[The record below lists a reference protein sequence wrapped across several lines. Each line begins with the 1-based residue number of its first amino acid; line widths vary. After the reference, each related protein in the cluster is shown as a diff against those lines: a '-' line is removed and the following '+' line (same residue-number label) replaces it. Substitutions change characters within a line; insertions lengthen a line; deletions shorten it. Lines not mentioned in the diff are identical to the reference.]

1 MKDNTFEKIAEH
13 FAVSGQ
19 EIRLLLKDAEKI
31 SFTPKDI
38 VVHEREINSNLYF
51 ITQGVWRAYT
61 FKDGVEVTLWFVS
74 EGEMALSVWGYTSN
88 LPSHL
93 TLEVVTDS
101 EAYCLSRS
109 KLEQLFQS
117 SISLANLGR
126 KILENFMLEIEVA
139 WLYGL
144 RTLRHPPGKTTR
156 NHPGCSFEIHRVLSG
171 NHRSIAQ
178 SYQKSFGGII
188 EAYLRKPGF
197 FYNLPLYT
205 NNHFFKGYFTA
216 CLFCCHPGNAYQS
229 STTGNLHN
237 NNSQCID
244 PGRIDHTE
252 DSLLQSNLGQA
263 IASVRFRRK
272 RR

>member
-1 MKDNTFEKIAEH
+1 MKDNTFKKIAEQ

-74 EGEMALSVWGYTSN
+74 KGEMALSVWGYTSN

-101 EAYCLSRS
+101 EAYCLPKP

-139 WLYGL
+139 WLESYN
-144 RTLRHPPGKTTR
+144 RTALERYVTLLEKQP
-156 NHPGCSFEIHRVLSG
+156 EIIRAVPLKYIASYLG
-171 NHRSIAQ
+171 ITAQ
-178 SYQKSFGGII
+178 SLSRIRNRLAG
-188 EAYLRKPGF
+188 L
-197 FYNLPLYT
+197 
-205 NNHFFKGYFTA
+205 
-216 CLFCCHPGNAYQS
+216 
-229 STTGNLHN
+229 STH
-237 NNSQCID
+237 I
-244 PGRIDHTE
+244 
-252 DSLLQSNLGQA
+252 
-263 IASVRFRRK
+263 
-272 RR
+272 

>member
-38 VVHEREINSNLYF
+38 VVHERKINSNLYF

-139 WLYGL
+139 WLDSYN
-144 RTLRHPPGKTTR
+144 RTALERYVTLLEKQP
-156 NHPGCSFEIHRVLSG
+156 EIIRAVPLKYIASYLG
-171 NHRSIAQ
+171 ITAQ
-178 SYQKSFGGII
+178 SLS
-188 EAYLRKPGF
+188 
-197 FYNLPLYT
+197 
-205 NNHFFKGYFTA
+205 
-216 CLFCCHPGNAYQS
+216 
-229 STTGNLHN
+229 
-237 NNSQCID
+237 
-244 PGRIDHTE
+244 RIRNRLAGLSRH
-252 DSLLQSNLGQA
+252 
-263 IASVRFRRK
+263 I
-272 RR
+272 

>member
-139 WLYGL
+139 WLDSYN
-144 RTLRHPPGKTTR
+144 RTALERYVTLLEKQP
-156 NHPGCSFEIHRVLSG
+156 EIIRAVPLKYIASYLG
-171 NHRSIAQ
+171 ITAQ
-178 SYQKSFGGII
+178 SLS
-188 EAYLRKPGF
+188 
-197 FYNLPLYT
+197 
-205 NNHFFKGYFTA
+205 
-216 CLFCCHPGNAYQS
+216 
-229 STTGNLHN
+229 
-237 NNSQCID
+237 
-244 PGRIDHTE
+244 RIRNRLAGLSRH
-252 DSLLQSNLGQA
+252 
-263 IASVRFRRK
+263 I
-272 RR
+272 

>member
-38 VVHEREINSNLYF
+38 VIHEREINSNLYF

-139 WLYGL
+139 WLDSYN
-144 RTLRHPPGKTTR
+144 RTALERYVTLLEKQP
-156 NHPGCSFEIHRVLSG
+156 EIIRAVPLKYIASYLG
-171 NHRSIAQ
+171 ITAQ
-178 SYQKSFGGII
+178 SLS
-188 EAYLRKPGF
+188 
-197 FYNLPLYT
+197 
-205 NNHFFKGYFTA
+205 
-216 CLFCCHPGNAYQS
+216 
-229 STTGNLHN
+229 
-237 NNSQCID
+237 
-244 PGRIDHTE
+244 RIRNRLAGLSRH
-252 DSLLQSNLGQA
+252 
-263 IASVRFRRK
+263 I
-272 RR
+272 

>member
-126 KILENFMLEIEVA
+126 KIFENFMLEIEVA
-139 WLYGL
+139 WLDSYN
-144 RTLRHPPGKTTR
+144 RTALERYVTLLEKQP
-156 NHPGCSFEIHRVLSG
+156 EIIRAVPLKYIASYLG
-171 NHRSIAQ
+171 ITAQ
-178 SYQKSFGGII
+178 SLS
-188 EAYLRKPGF
+188 
-197 FYNLPLYT
+197 
-205 NNHFFKGYFTA
+205 
-216 CLFCCHPGNAYQS
+216 
-229 STTGNLHN
+229 
-237 NNSQCID
+237 
-244 PGRIDHTE
+244 RIRNRLAGLSRH
-252 DSLLQSNLGQA
+252 
-263 IASVRFRRK
+263 I
-272 RR
+272 

>member
-13 FAVSGQ
+13 FSVSGQ

-74 EGEMALSVWGYTSN
+74 KGEMALSVWGYTSN

-101 EAYCLSRS
+101 EAYCLPKS

-139 WLYGL
+139 WLDSYN
-144 RTLRHPPGKTTR
+144 RTALERYVTLLEKQP
-156 NHPGCSFEIHRVLSG
+156 EIIRAVPLKYIASYLG
-171 NHRSIAQ
+171 ITAQ
-178 SYQKSFGGII
+178 SLS
-188 EAYLRKPGF
+188 
-197 FYNLPLYT
+197 
-205 NNHFFKGYFTA
+205 
-216 CLFCCHPGNAYQS
+216 
-229 STTGNLHN
+229 
-237 NNSQCID
+237 
-244 PGRIDHTE
+244 RIRNRLAGLSAH
-252 DSLLQSNLGQA
+252 
-263 IASVRFRRK
+263 I
-272 RR
+272 

>member
-13 FAVSGQ
+13 FAVSEQ

-139 WLYGL
+139 WLDSYN
-144 RTLRHPPGKTTR
+144 RTALERYVTLLEKQP
-156 NHPGCSFEIHRVLSG
+156 EIIRAVPLKYIASYLG
-171 NHRSIAQ
+171 ITAQ
-178 SYQKSFGGII
+178 SLS
-188 EAYLRKPGF
+188 
-197 FYNLPLYT
+197 
-205 NNHFFKGYFTA
+205 
-216 CLFCCHPGNAYQS
+216 
-229 STTGNLHN
+229 
-237 NNSQCID
+237 
-244 PGRIDHTE
+244 RIRNRLAGLSRH
-252 DSLLQSNLGQA
+252 
-263 IASVRFRRK
+263 I
-272 RR
+272 

>member
-101 EAYCLSRS
+101 EAYCLSRF

-117 SISLANLGR
+117 SIALANLGR

-139 WLYGL
+139 WLDSYN
-144 RTLRHPPGKTTR
+144 RTALERYVTLLEKRP
-156 NHPGCSFEIHRVLSG
+156 EIIRAVPLKYIASYLG
-171 NHRSIAQ
+171 ITAQ
-178 SYQKSFGGII
+178 SLSRIRNRLAG
-188 EAYLRKPGF
+188 L
-197 FYNLPLYT
+197 
-205 NNHFFKGYFTA
+205 
-216 CLFCCHPGNAYQS
+216 
-229 STTGNLHN
+229 STH
-237 NNSQCID
+237 I
-244 PGRIDHTE
+244 
-252 DSLLQSNLGQA
+252 
-263 IASVRFRRK
+263 
-272 RR
+272 

>member
-117 SISLANLGR
+117 SISPANLGR

-139 WLYGL
+139 WLDSYN
-144 RTLRHPPGKTTR
+144 RTALERYVTLLEKQP
-156 NHPGCSFEIHRVLSG
+156 EIIRAVPLKYIASYLG
-171 NHRSIAQ
+171 ITAQ
-178 SYQKSFGGII
+178 SLS
-188 EAYLRKPGF
+188 
-197 FYNLPLYT
+197 
-205 NNHFFKGYFTA
+205 
-216 CLFCCHPGNAYQS
+216 
-229 STTGNLHN
+229 
-237 NNSQCID
+237 
-244 PGRIDHTE
+244 RIRNRLAGLSRH
-252 DSLLQSNLGQA
+252 
-263 IASVRFRRK
+263 I
-272 RR
+272 

>member
-61 FKDGVEVTLWFVS
+61 FKDGVEMTLWFVS

-139 WLYGL
+139 WLDSYN
-144 RTLRHPPGKTTR
+144 RTALERYVTLLEKQP
-156 NHPGCSFEIHRVLSG
+156 EIIRAVPLKYIASYLG
-171 NHRSIAQ
+171 ITAQ
-178 SYQKSFGGII
+178 SLS
-188 EAYLRKPGF
+188 
-197 FYNLPLYT
+197 
-205 NNHFFKGYFTA
+205 
-216 CLFCCHPGNAYQS
+216 
-229 STTGNLHN
+229 
-237 NNSQCID
+237 
-244 PGRIDHTE
+244 RIRNRLAGLSRH
-252 DSLLQSNLGQA
+252 
-263 IASVRFRRK
+263 I
-272 RR
+272 

>member
-1 MKDNTFEKIAEH
+1 MKDNTFEKIAEY

-139 WLYGL
+139 WLDSYN
-144 RTLRHPPGKTTR
+144 RTALERYVTLLEKQP
-156 NHPGCSFEIHRVLSG
+156 EIIRAVPLKYIASYLG
-171 NHRSIAQ
+171 ITAQ
-178 SYQKSFGGII
+178 SLS
-188 EAYLRKPGF
+188 
-197 FYNLPLYT
+197 
-205 NNHFFKGYFTA
+205 
-216 CLFCCHPGNAYQS
+216 
-229 STTGNLHN
+229 
-237 NNSQCID
+237 
-244 PGRIDHTE
+244 RIRNRLAGLSRH
-252 DSLLQSNLGQA
+252 
-263 IASVRFRRK
+263 I
-272 RR
+272 

>member
-126 KILENFMLEIEVA
+126 KILENFMLEIEEA
-139 WLYGL
+139 WLDSYN
-144 RTLRHPPGKTTR
+144 RTALERYVTLLEKQP
-156 NHPGCSFEIHRVLSG
+156 EIIRAVPLKYIASYLG
-171 NHRSIAQ
+171 ITAQ
-178 SYQKSFGGII
+178 SLS
-188 EAYLRKPGF
+188 
-197 FYNLPLYT
+197 
-205 NNHFFKGYFTA
+205 
-216 CLFCCHPGNAYQS
+216 
-229 STTGNLHN
+229 
-237 NNSQCID
+237 
-244 PGRIDHTE
+244 RIRNRLAGLSRH
-252 DSLLQSNLGQA
+252 
-263 IASVRFRRK
+263 I
-272 RR
+272 

>member
-61 FKDGVEVTLWFVS
+61 FKDGAEVTLWFVS

-139 WLYGL
+139 WLDSYN
-144 RTLRHPPGKTTR
+144 RTALERYVTLLEKQP
-156 NHPGCSFEIHRVLSG
+156 EIIRAVPLKYIASYLG
-171 NHRSIAQ
+171 ITAQ
-178 SYQKSFGGII
+178 SLS
-188 EAYLRKPGF
+188 
-197 FYNLPLYT
+197 
-205 NNHFFKGYFTA
+205 
-216 CLFCCHPGNAYQS
+216 
-229 STTGNLHN
+229 
-237 NNSQCID
+237 
-244 PGRIDHTE
+244 RIRNRLAGLSRH
-252 DSLLQSNLGQA
+252 
-263 IASVRFRRK
+263 I
-272 RR
+272 

>member
-61 FKDGVEVTLWFVS
+61 FKDGVEVTLWFIS

-139 WLYGL
+139 WLDSYN
-144 RTLRHPPGKTTR
+144 RTALERYVTLLEKQP
-156 NHPGCSFEIHRVLSG
+156 EIIRAVPLKYIASYLG
-171 NHRSIAQ
+171 ITAQ
-178 SYQKSFGGII
+178 SLS
-188 EAYLRKPGF
+188 
-197 FYNLPLYT
+197 
-205 NNHFFKGYFTA
+205 
-216 CLFCCHPGNAYQS
+216 
-229 STTGNLHN
+229 
-237 NNSQCID
+237 
-244 PGRIDHTE
+244 RIRNRLAGLSRH
-252 DSLLQSNLGQA
+252 
-263 IASVRFRRK
+263 I
-272 RR
+272 

>member
-61 FKDGVEVTLWFVS
+61 FRDGVEVTLWFVS

-139 WLYGL
+139 WLDSYN
-144 RTLRHPPGKTTR
+144 RTALERYVTLLEKQP
-156 NHPGCSFEIHRVLSG
+156 EIIRAVPLKYIASYLG
-171 NHRSIAQ
+171 ITAQ
-178 SYQKSFGGII
+178 SLS
-188 EAYLRKPGF
+188 
-197 FYNLPLYT
+197 
-205 NNHFFKGYFTA
+205 
-216 CLFCCHPGNAYQS
+216 
-229 STTGNLHN
+229 
-237 NNSQCID
+237 
-244 PGRIDHTE
+244 RIRNRLAGLSRH
-252 DSLLQSNLGQA
+252 
-263 IASVRFRRK
+263 I
-272 RR
+272 

>member
-1 MKDNTFEKIAEH
+1 MKDTTFEKIAEH

-38 VVHEREINSNLYF
+38 VVHERKINSNLYF

-139 WLYGL
+139 WLDSYN
-144 RTLRHPPGKTTR
+144 RTALERYVTLLEKQP
-156 NHPGCSFEIHRVLSG
+156 EIIRAVPLKYIASYLG
-171 NHRSIAQ
+171 ITAQ
-178 SYQKSFGGII
+178 SLS
-188 EAYLRKPGF
+188 
-197 FYNLPLYT
+197 
-205 NNHFFKGYFTA
+205 
-216 CLFCCHPGNAYQS
+216 
-229 STTGNLHN
+229 
-237 NNSQCID
+237 
-244 PGRIDHTE
+244 RIRNRLAGLSRH
-252 DSLLQSNLGQA
+252 
-263 IASVRFRRK
+263 I
-272 RR
+272 

>member
-117 SISLANLGR
+117 SIALANLGR

-139 WLYGL
+139 WLDSYN
-144 RTLRHPPGKTTR
+144 RTALERYVTLLEKRP
-156 NHPGCSFEIHRVLSG
+156 EIIRAVPLKYIASYLG
-171 NHRSIAQ
+171 ITAQ
-178 SYQKSFGGII
+178 SLSRIRNRLAG
-188 EAYLRKPGF
+188 L
-197 FYNLPLYT
+197 
-205 NNHFFKGYFTA
+205 
-216 CLFCCHPGNAYQS
+216 
-229 STTGNLHN
+229 STH
-237 NNSQCID
+237 I
-244 PGRIDHTE
+244 
-252 DSLLQSNLGQA
+252 
-263 IASVRFRRK
+263 
-272 RR
+272 

>member
-117 SISLANLGR
+117 SISLANLGW

-139 WLYGL
+139 WLDSYN
-144 RTLRHPPGKTTR
+144 RTALERYVTLLEKQP
-156 NHPGCSFEIHRVLSG
+156 EIIRAVPLKYIASYLG
-171 NHRSIAQ
+171 ITAQ
-178 SYQKSFGGII
+178 SLS
-188 EAYLRKPGF
+188 
-197 FYNLPLYT
+197 
-205 NNHFFKGYFTA
+205 
-216 CLFCCHPGNAYQS
+216 
-229 STTGNLHN
+229 
-237 NNSQCID
+237 
-244 PGRIDHTE
+244 RIRNRLAGLSRH
-252 DSLLQSNLGQA
+252 
-263 IASVRFRRK
+263 I
-272 RR
+272 

>member
-1 MKDNTFEKIAEH
+1 MKDNTYEKIAEH

-38 VVHEREINSNLYF
+38 VVHEREINNNLYF

-101 EAYCLSRS
+101 EAYCLPRS
-109 KLEQLFQS
+109 KLEELFQS
-117 SISLANLGR
+117 SIPLANLGR

-139 WLYGL
+139 WLDSYNRTALERYVTLLKKQPEIL
-144 RTLRHPPGKTTR
+144 RAVPLKHIASYLGIT
-156 NHPGCSFEIHRVLSG
+156 
-171 NHRSIAQ
+171 AQ
-178 SYQKSFGGII
+178 SLSRIRNR
-188 EAYLRKPGF
+188 L
-197 FYNLPLYT
+197 
-205 NNHFFKGYFTA
+205 
-216 CLFCCHPGNAYQS
+216 
-229 STTGNLHN
+229 TGLSAH
-237 NNSQCID
+237 I
-244 PGRIDHTE
+244 
-252 DSLLQSNLGQA
+252 
-263 IASVRFRRK
+263 
-272 RR
+272 

>member
-1 MKDNTFEKIAEH
+1 MKDNTFEKLAEH

-139 WLYGL
+139 WLDSYN
-144 RTLRHPPGKTTR
+144 RTALERYVTLLEKQP
-156 NHPGCSFEIHRVLSG
+156 EIIRAVPLKYIASYLG
-171 NHRSIAQ
+171 ITAQ
-178 SYQKSFGGII
+178 SLS
-188 EAYLRKPGF
+188 
-197 FYNLPLYT
+197 
-205 NNHFFKGYFTA
+205 
-216 CLFCCHPGNAYQS
+216 
-229 STTGNLHN
+229 
-237 NNSQCID
+237 
-244 PGRIDHTE
+244 RIRNRLAGLSRH
-252 DSLLQSNLGQA
+252 
-263 IASVRFRRK
+263 I
-272 RR
+272 

>member
-117 SISLANLGR
+117 SISLTNLGR

-139 WLYGL
+139 WLDSYN
-144 RTLRHPPGKTTR
+144 RTALERYVTLLEKQP
-156 NHPGCSFEIHRVLSG
+156 EIIRAVPLKYIASYLG
-171 NHRSIAQ
+171 ITAQ
-178 SYQKSFGGII
+178 SLS
-188 EAYLRKPGF
+188 
-197 FYNLPLYT
+197 
-205 NNHFFKGYFTA
+205 
-216 CLFCCHPGNAYQS
+216 
-229 STTGNLHN
+229 
-237 NNSQCID
+237 
-244 PGRIDHTE
+244 RIRNRLAGLSRH
-252 DSLLQSNLGQA
+252 
-263 IASVRFRRK
+263 I
-272 RR
+272 

>member
-139 WLYGL
+139 WLDSYN
-144 RTLRHPPGKTTR
+144 RTALERYVTLLKKQP
-156 NHPGCSFEIHRVLSG
+156 EIIRAVPLKYIASYLG
-171 NHRSIAQ
+171 ITAQ
-178 SYQKSFGGII
+178 SLS
-188 EAYLRKPGF
+188 
-197 FYNLPLYT
+197 
-205 NNHFFKGYFTA
+205 
-216 CLFCCHPGNAYQS
+216 
-229 STTGNLHN
+229 
-237 NNSQCID
+237 
-244 PGRIDHTE
+244 RIRNRLAGLSRH
-252 DSLLQSNLGQA
+252 
-263 IASVRFRRK
+263 I
-272 RR
+272 

>member
-126 KILENFMLEIEVA
+126 KILENFMLEIKVA
-139 WLYGL
+139 RLDSYN
-144 RTLRHPPGKTTR
+144 RTALERYVTLLEKQP
-156 NHPGCSFEIHRVLSG
+156 EIIRAVPLKYIASYLG
-171 NHRSIAQ
+171 ITAQ
-178 SYQKSFGGII
+178 SLS
-188 EAYLRKPGF
+188 
-197 FYNLPLYT
+197 
-205 NNHFFKGYFTA
+205 
-216 CLFCCHPGNAYQS
+216 
-229 STTGNLHN
+229 
-237 NNSQCID
+237 
-244 PGRIDHTE
+244 RIRNRLAGLSRH
-252 DSLLQSNLGQA
+252 
-263 IASVRFRRK
+263 I
-272 RR
+272 

>member
-61 FKDGVEVTLWFVS
+61 FKDGVVVTLWFVS

-139 WLYGL
+139 WLDSYN
-144 RTLRHPPGKTTR
+144 RTALERYVTLLEKQP
-156 NHPGCSFEIHRVLSG
+156 EIIRAVPLKYIASYLG
-171 NHRSIAQ
+171 ITAQ
-178 SYQKSFGGII
+178 SLS
-188 EAYLRKPGF
+188 
-197 FYNLPLYT
+197 
-205 NNHFFKGYFTA
+205 
-216 CLFCCHPGNAYQS
+216 
-229 STTGNLHN
+229 
-237 NNSQCID
+237 
-244 PGRIDHTE
+244 RIRNRLAGLSRH
-252 DSLLQSNLGQA
+252 
-263 IASVRFRRK
+263 I
-272 RR
+272 

>member
-74 EGEMALSVWGYTSN
+74 EGEMTLSVWGYTSN

-139 WLYGL
+139 WLDSYN
-144 RTLRHPPGKTTR
+144 RTALERYVTLLEKQP
-156 NHPGCSFEIHRVLSG
+156 EIIRAVPLKYIASYLG
-171 NHRSIAQ
+171 ITAQ
-178 SYQKSFGGII
+178 SLS
-188 EAYLRKPGF
+188 
-197 FYNLPLYT
+197 
-205 NNHFFKGYFTA
+205 
-216 CLFCCHPGNAYQS
+216 
-229 STTGNLHN
+229 
-237 NNSQCID
+237 
-244 PGRIDHTE
+244 RIRNRLAGLSRH
-252 DSLLQSNLGQA
+252 
-263 IASVRFRRK
+263 I
-272 RR
+272 

>member
-38 VVHEREINSNLYF
+38 VVHEREITSNLYF

-139 WLYGL
+139 WLDSYN
-144 RTLRHPPGKTTR
+144 RTALERYVTLLEKQP
-156 NHPGCSFEIHRVLSG
+156 EIIRAVPLKYIASYLG
-171 NHRSIAQ
+171 ITAQ
-178 SYQKSFGGII
+178 SLS
-188 EAYLRKPGF
+188 
-197 FYNLPLYT
+197 
-205 NNHFFKGYFTA
+205 
-216 CLFCCHPGNAYQS
+216 
-229 STTGNLHN
+229 
-237 NNSQCID
+237 
-244 PGRIDHTE
+244 RIRNRLAGLSRH
-252 DSLLQSNLGQA
+252 
-263 IASVRFRRK
+263 I
-272 RR
+272 

>member
-117 SISLANLGR
+117 SISLANLDR

-139 WLYGL
+139 WLDSYN
-144 RTLRHPPGKTTR
+144 RTALERYVTLLEKQP
-156 NHPGCSFEIHRVLSG
+156 EIIRAVPLKYIASYLG
-171 NHRSIAQ
+171 ITAQ
-178 SYQKSFGGII
+178 SLS
-188 EAYLRKPGF
+188 
-197 FYNLPLYT
+197 
-205 NNHFFKGYFTA
+205 
-216 CLFCCHPGNAYQS
+216 
-229 STTGNLHN
+229 
-237 NNSQCID
+237 
-244 PGRIDHTE
+244 RIRNRLAGLSRH
-252 DSLLQSNLGQA
+252 
-263 IASVRFRRK
+263 I
-272 RR
+272 